1 MLFKILLDGPQ
12 HVTPHSFQFHVSDP
26 YSLPETWCCVKH
38 AKLQL
43 RYPSMHFNF
52 LCIDWIDSSEHVAQN
67 FTLNSS
73 YATTYNIWIILRL
86 ESGLQCVA
94 ALVSLIHKINISCN
108 VRHVSFFLP
117 SSVLQEHTIGFISTV
132 ANFRGS

>member
-1 MLFKILLDGPQ
+1 MD
-12 HVTPHSFQFHVSDP
+12 HSM
-26 YSLPETWCCVKH
+26 SLHIAFSFMSATHIPCLKHPDIIIRCAWCCVKH

-73 YATTYNIWIILRL
+73 YATTYNI
-86 ESGLQCVA
+86 
-94 ALVSLIHKINISCN
+94 
-108 VRHVSFFLP
+108 
-117 SSVLQEHTIGFISTV
+117 
-132 ANFRGS
+132 